1 MIMKRIDALFE
12 FIGANKKKEIIKII
26 LINVTIILAAVIIYF
41 FLKQITVVLFGT
53 MILVVA
59 NYLVI
64 NGYSSKKRK
73 ILRDREDEFIVMIGY
88 FQIYLS
94 NHYNVYQ
101 AFKALTPYAS
111 IWMEE
116 QLQTLILEID
126 NDKSVKPFI
135 NFAEKF
141 TNKMTSNVMLT
152 IYQMVDEGESSLHM
166 MQFTAL
172 FEQLSKSHQKQL
184 IDDKE
189 RSLSS
194 IATLPLIGASALT
207 VLLTFGI
214 ISIVGEMINVI

>member
-1 MIMKRIDALFE
+1 MKRIDELFE

-26 LINVTIILAAVIIYF
+26 IINLTIIVLSGLIYF
-41 FLKQITVVLFGT
+41 FLKQLTVILFGI
-53 MILVVA
+53 MILCVA

-64 NGYSSKKRK
+64 SSYSNKKKK

-88 FQIYLS
+88 FQIYIS
-94 NHYNVYQ
+94 NSYNVYQ
-101 AFKALTPYAS
+101 ALKALTPYAS
-111 IWMEE
+111 TWMEE
-116 QLQTLILEID
+116 QLQKLILEID
-126 NDKSVKPFI
+126 NDKSVQPFI

-172 FEQLSKSHQKQL
+172 FQQLSKNHQKQL

-194 IATLPLIGASALT
+194 IATLPLIGAGAIT

>member
-1 MIMKRIDALFE
+1 MRKIDELFD

-26 LINVTIILAAVIIYF
+26 IINVAIILLGALGFVLLKQTAVILFAVIIIF
-41 FLKQITVVLFGT
+41 IS
-53 MILVVA
+53 
-59 NYLVI
+59 NYLI
-64 NGYSSKKRK
+64 FTSYSNKKKK

-88 FQIYLS
+88 FQIYINNS
-94 NHYNVYQ
+94 YNVYQ
-101 AFKALTPYAS
+101 ALNALTPYAS
-111 IWMEE
+111 MWMEE
-116 QLQTLILEID
+116 QLKTLILEID
-126 NDKSVKPFI
+126 NDKSAKPFI

-166 MQFTAL
+166 MQFTSL
-172 FEQLSKSHQKQL
+172 FQQLSKNHQKQL

-194 IATLPLIGASALT
+194 IATLPLIGAGAIT